1 MKQRMGVFVAFLA
14 ALLVATFGFA
24 GTASASTDAGSS
36 ATKVQT
42 LQKKVKNLQKKV
54 KKATKKSKATC
65 KKVRRAKGKKA
76 TRKARKRC
84 AASKK
89 KVKKLKRN
97 LKSARKALKR
107 ERSKPAVANFDVC
120 AHGCAY
126 RTVQDGV
133 NAAGKWQYNN
143 PKGSATVRIQPGT
156 YVEGVYIHGSNPNH
170 RFDDLT
176 IMGVTKDKKPLDDA
190 SQVIFEGNNA
200 KTIKKGNDPAWQPG
214 DAETVPAQNAI
225 EARNVQ
231 GLVMKNMWARHYLNN
246 TFFVWAST
254 NPAFN
259 ERCSGY
265 VMDNLITS
273 DTRSY
278 GFFARNCFG
287 GEITNSEGW
296 NHGDSAVYIGET
308 PCDDP
313 DWISRGDNPGPC
325 QANPDWTVIDNVK
338 SHQNVLGYSGTNSK
352 YVEIKNSAFFNNGA
366 GIVPN
371 TLDSEKFEPAGW
383 MKIHDNDI
391 FWNNYNYFSTGSEFQ
406 TVSDG
411 LGEILGATVNYPM
424 GVGVVLFG
432 TDSIEVKNNRI
443 FGHEKWGAMTF
454 SAPVF
459 PAFGVEA
466 NKNDDAKN
474 LNNVFMDNEM
484 GRNGADPN
492 AVDFLNDFTGG
503 GNCWSG
509 NTAAGGVTYL
519 LNEPVMT
526 ANGVTKEQIYP
537 DCPQPKKLNK
547 LTSSFNLTAGI
558 QVVLDTD
565 AEPILDPNTILGY
578 AASSPAMRQECSW
591 DIQTPHAAFTDAG
604 GRTYTEKRADPV
616 VCD

>member
-1 MKQRMGVFVAFLA
+1 MKQRMGVFVALMA
-14 ALLVATFGFA
+14 ALLVAAFGFA
-24 GTASASTDAGSS
+24 GPASASNEAGSS
-36 ATKVQT
+36 ANKVQS

-54 KKATKKSKATC
+54 KRATKKSKATC

-76 TRKARKRC
+76 TRKAKKRC

-89 KVKKLKRN
+89 RVKKLKRN
-97 LKSARKALKR
+97 LKSARKSLKK
-107 ERSKPAVANFDVC
+107 ERAKPATANFDVC
-120 AHGCAY
+120 QHGCAY

-133 NAAGKWQYNN
+133 NAAGKWQFNN

-156 YVEGVYIHGSNPNH
+156 YVEGVYMHGSNPKH

-176 IMGVTKDKKPLDDA
+176 VMGVTADKKPLADA

-200 KTIKKGNDPAWQPG
+200 KTIKKGNDPAWQPS

-313 DWISRGDNPGPC
+313 NWTNRGANPKPC
-325 QANPDWTVIDNVK
+325 QADPDWTVIDNVK

-352 YVEIKNSAFFNNGA
+352 YVEIKNSAFYNNGA

-383 MKIHDNDI
+383 MNIHDNDI

-411 LGEILGATVNYPM
+411 LGEVLGQTVNYPM

-432 TDSIEVKNNRI
+432 TDGIEVKNNRI

-454 SAPVF
+454 SAPVANL
-459 PAFGVEA
+459 PGVAEVEA
-466 NKNDDAKN
+466 NKGDDAKN
-474 LNNVFMDNEM
+474 MNNRFIDNQM
-484 GRNGADPN
+484 GRNGVDAN
-492 AVDFLNDFTGG
+492 QVDFLNHNTGG
-503 GNCWSG
+503 GNCFIG
-509 NTAAGGVTYL
+509 NTASPAVTYVL
-519 LNEPVMT
+519 GNGNVPQAQLYPSACPAKPV
-526 ANGVTKEQIYP
+526 
-537 DCPQPKKLNK
+537 LNK
-547 LTSSFNLTAGI
+547 DVRSFDATAGV
-558 QVVLDTD
+558 QVNLADELDRD
-565 AEPILDPNTILGY
+565 TILGY
-578 AASSPAMRQECSW
+578 AASAPARDQECSW
-591 DIQTPHAAFTDAG
+591 DI
-604 GRTYTEKRADPV
+604 K
-616 VCD
+616 